1 MKKSEASRRFEGKF
15 SFFQTQVFWKEIRDI
30 IMNIT
35 ILGSTGSIGTQTLD
49 IIRDN
54 PHMKAVVLTAHRNV
68 ELMEAQVREFAPELV
83 CMTDEKA
90 ASDLKTKIADTAVKV
105 VSGAEGLKYA
115 AAYGSSEIVVTAVV
129 GISGLLPTIE
139 AIKSGKNIALANK
152 ETMVCAGH
160 IITALAKE
168 KGIKILPVDSEHSA
182 IFQSL
187 QGTPHRAEKIILTAS
202 GGPFFGKTRAELQ
215 SITPAQA
222 LKHPNWDM
230 GAKVT
235 IDSATLVNKGLEVM
249 EAHWLFD
256 TDYDS
261 IEVLV
266 HRQSV
271 IHSMVEYADGG
282 IIAQLGVP
290 DMHLPI
296 QYALTYPNR
305 LPINQEKLDFGKYPS
320 LTFAKPDTE
329 TFPALR
335 LAFEAGKKGGIL
347 PTVFNSADEMAV
359 ELFLKEKIGFLQ
371 IADCLEKAMAAV
383 PAIANPTIDDI
394 LEADK
399 FARSFAEKG
408 L

>member
-1 MKKSEASRRFEGKF
+1 
-15 SFFQTQVFWKEIRDI
+15 
-30 IMNIT
+30 MNIT

-54 PHMKAVVLTAHRNV
+54 PFMKAKVLTAHRNV
-68 ELMEAQVREFAPELV
+68 ELMEAQVREFRPELV
-83 CMTDEKA
+83 CMTDEKSA
-90 ASDLKTKIADTAVKV
+90 EDLKIKIADTSCRV
-105 VSGAEGLKYA
+105 VSGAEGLKLA
-115 AAYGSSEIVVTAVV
+115 AAYGDSEIVVTAVV

-160 IITALAKE
+160 IITALAAE
-168 KGIKILPVDSEHSA
+168 KSVKILPVDSEHSA

-187 QGTPHRAEKIILTAS
+187 QSTPQKAEKIILTAS
-202 GGPFFGKTRAELQ
+202 GGPFFGKSRDELGA
-215 SITPAQA
+215 ITPAQA

-256 TDYDS
+256 MDYDS

-266 HRQSV
+266 HRQSIV
-271 IHSMVEYADGG
+271 HSMVEYEDGAV
-282 IIAQLGVP
+282 IAQLGTP

-296 QYALTYPNR
+296 QYALTYPRRIPLNR
-305 LPINQEKLDFGKYPS
+305 EKLDFVKYPS
-320 LTFAKPDTE
+320 LTFAKPDTD
-329 TFPALR
+329 TFSALR
-335 LAFEAGKKGGIL
+335 LAFEAGRKGGIL

-359 ELFLKEKIGFLQ
+359 ELFLKEKIGFLD
-371 IADCLEKAMAAV
+371 ISRCLEAAMAAAPV
-383 PAIANPTIDDI
+383 IENPTIDDI

-408 L
+408 IL

>member
-1 MKKSEASRRFEGKF
+1 M
-15 SFFQTQVFWKEIRDI
+15 D
-30 IMNIT
+30 IT

-54 PHMKAVVLTAHRNV
+54 PYMKATVLTAHRSV
-68 ELMEAQVREFAPELV
+68 ELMEAQVREFKPELV

-90 ASDLKTKIADTAVKV
+90 AEELKIKIADTPCKV

-115 AAYGSSEIVVTAVV
+115 AAYGDSEIVVTAVV

-160 IITALAKE
+160 IITSLAAE

-187 QGTPHRAEKIILTAS
+187 QSTPQKADKIILTAS
-202 GGPFFGKTRAELQ
+202 GGPFFGKTADELC

-256 TDYDS
+256 MDYDN

-271 IHSMVEYADGG
+271 VHSMVEYADGG
-282 IIAQLGVP
+282 VIAQLGTP

-296 QYALTYPNR
+296 QYALTYPKR
-305 LPINQEKLDFGKYPS
+305 LPINRERLDFAKYPS

-329 TFPALR
+329 TFPALS

-359 ELFLKEKIGFLQ
+359 ELFLKEKIGFLD
-371 IADCLEKAMAAV
+371 ISRCLEKAMEAAPV
-383 PAIANPTIDDI
+383 IENPSIDDI
-394 LEADK
+394 LEADR
-399 FARSFAEKG
+399 FARSYAEKG
-408 L
+408 IL